1 MAYTVP
7 RRPHGPDS
15 CGLLGRGVDQM
26 NKNFKTNCKCCLLI
40 DSRYLQ
46 LILNPAEL
54 HMIKFWLQV
63 GGEANQDT
71 V

>member
-1 MAYTVP
+1 
-7 RRPHGPDS
+7 
-15 CGLLGRGVDQM
+15 M

-63 GGEANQDT
+63 GSEANQDT